1 MKLLLYIVLVSLSL
15 LSACTSEQ
23 PADPLTAERNIA
35 VAKQV
40 FVHFN
45 DHQWKAMAA
54 LYADTAEFKDPSF
67 GTGIVR
73 QTREQTEKKYAEM
86 ESMFPDIRDDIVRVY
101 PSGAHHV
108 IVEFVSSA
116 TAPNGDRWSLP
127 ICTIFEIRNGMIVKD
142 FTYYDNQ

>member
-1 MKLLLYIVLVSLSL
+1 MKISLCFSIVSLIL
-15 LSACTSEQ
+15 LSACASEQ

-35 VAKQV
+35 VARQV

-45 DHQWKAMAA
+45 DHNWKAMAA

-73 QTREQTEKKYAEM
+73 QTREQTEKKYSDM

-101 PSGAHHV
+101 PSGSHHV

-116 TAPNGDRWSLP
+116 TAPNGERWNLP
-127 ICTIFEIRNGMIVKD
+127 ICTIFEVRNGVIVKD
-142 FTYYDNQ
+142 YTYYDNQ